1 MEQLPPLRLIP
12 AVIYCHICGVI
23 SLDNKEKS
31 PAPSA
36 SQAYFLAPALHLL
49 ILSVSLGLCLLG
61 TGVASWYFQE
71 KSLVH
76 LSLAFA

>member
-49 ILSVSLGLCLLG
+49 ILSVSLVFACL
-61 TGVASWYFQE
+61 E
-71 KSLVH
+71 
-76 LSLAFA
+76 LAWLHGIFRRKV